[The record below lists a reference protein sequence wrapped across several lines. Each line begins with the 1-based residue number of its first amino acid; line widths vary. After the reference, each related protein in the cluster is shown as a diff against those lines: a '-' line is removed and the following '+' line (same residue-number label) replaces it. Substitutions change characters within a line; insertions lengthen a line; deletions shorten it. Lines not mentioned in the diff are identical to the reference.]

1 MEHPCLRIK
10 LRLHWWHSMRV
21 NFPYPKTFSFL
32 TFFRT
37 RTWCRVRDTFWTIH
51 ILLKN
56 INTGPIMKPE
66 WIGDP
71 YFLPSSFQSYK
82 VQRPLRKWWSV
93 WWVPIYLQTGRELC
107 GPHILS
113 TERNMIR
120 ATHWSGPH
128 RHLRLWLILS
138 GLQRTCLCLPLLLLN
153 CWCSMSLQCLI
164 TLKSIFKH
172 SNTDTGMEVAVRG
185 QQCWHTWQDRWEFPR
200 DKSVHLVGTQFTV
213 TLISEV

>member
-71 YFLPSSFQSYK
+71 YFLPSSFPSYK
-82 VQRPLRKWWSV
+82 AQSPLRKWWSV

-153 CWCSMSLQCLI
+153 CWCSSV
-164 TLKSIFKH
+164 TPVFN
-172 SNTDTGMEVAVRG
+172 NT
-185 QQCWHTWQDRWEFPR
+185 
-200 DKSVHLVGTQFTV
+200 
-213 TLISEV
+213 